1 MSLGKQL
8 LDLIDEGIQL
18 RTKMR
23 EEDNHASRYRN
34 PLWYDEAKGRLEE
47 IEDELD
53 KLLEQPVYSISSLL
67 SNH

>member
-8 LDLIDEGIQL
+8 LDLVDEGIQL

-23 EEDNHASRYRN
+23 EEDDRAPRYRN

-47 IEDELD
+47 IEGELD